1 MTYQRRL
8 IPSLVLS
15 VMVVAPLFAAP
26 TGVDVG
32 DGDHRDP
39 RSRPHTRL
47 ETSTPADGGSLT
59 SPLPRARLQF
69 SGPVEPSLS
78 RLLLRYPSGDSSI
91 VRVIA
96 VPDSARVIHA
106 DIPALTPGF
115 YELEWSTISVDGH
128 PARGVIHFEVVPA
141 TGRET
146 AVAESGADTDT
157 GPAARPEQRP
167 GPRDAVT
174 TPSGVDVPPLR
185 RTLFRGLGL
194 ACLLAAA
201 GVLWFAGGSG
211 LVREPAV
218 LRAASAAALL
228 ATILLGLDYLDW
240 LGDVRPAGAGVVE
253 GLVAALRT
261 RTGMIE
267 GSRILLA
274 GLTFFMAGGAR
285 AGRLAGLVAM
295 IAVVIGAASGHPAVI
310 EPFLA
315 LPANALHLGAA
326 AIWIGGVL
334 LLAVL
339 PDHPETAAG
348 GWLYPQVASRVSSRA
363 FLAVGVIIGT
373 ALLQD
378 LLFLGEIGNL
388 LATRYGLLLLSK
400 AAVLVLLI
408 GFGAWHRW
416 KTLPELVRTGNQGPL
431 RLAVRIEILFLTG
444 IVLLAAWLALTPP
457 PVSG

>member
-1 MTYQRRL
+1 MTYKRRL
-8 IPSLVLS
+8 IPSLTTFALLAVP
-15 VMVVAPLFAAP
+15 MIVAPAAV
-26 TGVDVG
+26 GEWAVD
-32 DGDHRDP
+32 RDQ
-39 RSRPHTRL
+39 RDRPHTRL
-47 ETSTPADGGSLT
+47 EASTPADGDSVT
-59 SPLPRARLQF
+59 SPLPRARLEF

-78 RLLLRYPSGDSSI
+78 RLLLRHPSGDSTT
-91 VRVIA
+91 VAVIA

-106 DIPALTPGF
+106 EIPPLTPGSHV
-115 YELEWSTISVDGH
+115 LEWSTISVDGH
-128 PARGVIHFEVVPA
+128 AASGVIHFEVIPA
-141 TGRET
+141 DEGD
-146 AVAESGADTDT
+146 VAAAERGVESI
-157 GPAARPEQRP
+157 PAAGSDRRADPS
-167 GPRDAVT
+167 AAT
-174 TPSGVDVPPLR
+174 TDPSEFDVPPLR

-201 GVLWFAGGSG
+201 GVLWFAGGTD

-228 ATILLGLDYLDW
+228 ATILLGLDFVDW
-240 LGDVRPAGAGVVE
+240 LGDVRLPGTGVVE
-253 GLVAALRT
+253 GFLDALRT

-267 GSRILLA
+267 GTRVLLA

-285 AGRLAGLVAM
+285 AGRLAGFVAM
-295 IAVVIGAASGHPAVI
+295 IAVILGAAAGHSAVI
-310 EPFLA
+310 DSSLA

-348 GWLYPQVASRVSSRA
+348 RWRYPQVAGQVSSRV

-378 LLFLGEIGNL
+378 LLFLGGIGNL
-388 LATRYGLLLLSK
+388 VATRYGLLLLAK
-400 AAVLVLLI
+400 AAGLTVLI

-416 KTLPELVRTGNQGPL
+416 KTLPELVRTGDQGPL

-444 IVLLAAWLALTPP
+444 VVLLGAWLALTPP
-457 PVSG
+457 PVGG